1 MPEESTAYNSPRW
14 NVKCVSF
21 RSSAGWHSQTR
32 IPTGPSSRSATFR
45 SFVTSSNIQWMKQ
58 LPVHELNKL
67 AELYICHA
75 HDWKLLSGIELFT
88 QTVPIGKVIKRPPNL
103 KMITIRLPEH
113 FNFTKQVRWISS
125 DNSFCFRSL
134 EFSRINYIS
143 FKTTQNRTKPH
154 LVSQC

>member
-1 MPEESTAYNSPRW
+1 MPEESTAYNSARW

-45 SFVTSSNIQWMKQ
+45 SFVTNSNIQWMKQ

-103 KMITIRLPEH
+103 KMTNLGSQNTSTLQNKSAEYPATIH
-113 FNFTKQVRWISS
+113 FASVHWNLVGSIIFLSKQHKIARNHI
-125 DNSFCFRSL
+125 
-134 EFSRINYIS
+134 
-143 FKTTQNRTKPH
+143 
-154 LVSQC
+154 